1 MPDILDERIRMLLK
15 RGKKLM
21 LCNLSSF
28 MSRQKTTK
36 KQLHILFFI
45 TETRLVEFST
55 LLDIVSCLLS
65 RVLDT

>member
-15 RGKKLM
+15 QGKKLM

-36 KQLHILFFI
+36 KQLHILCFV